1 MRSRSVIYLALA
13 AGVFMLS
20 ASGVFAKVARAP
32 AGIIAFYRLFFATLA
47 LLPWLLSHKNDR
59 RELRSLSPIQ
69 YAEGALAGFFL
80 AVHYVMWFESLR
92 YTSVASSTVLAALQ
106 PLFSVIWGRLFL
118 GERLGAHAL
127 TGGAIAIAG
136 SAVVG
141 WSDFSVS
148 SQSLWGDLLALVSG
162 GVISLY
168 FFCGQILR
176 RRMGAVPYSVLSYG
190 SRAAVLALYAL
201 FMGYPVAGYPA
212 STWGAGLDD
221 RRADGVQRAAQVDL
235 GHDRHHG
242 DPRRT
247 GRHLLPRLAVSRR
260 NALGAAGHR
269 HRRHPRRA
277 GAVFR
282 RPETITDGARVSC
295 ARGLSA
301 LRRRKKTKRLC
312 KEVSS

>member
-13 AGVFMLS
+13 ADVFMLS

-190 SRAAVLALYAL
+190 SSAAVLALYAL
-201 FMGYPVAGYPA
+201 FMGYPFAGYAPG
-212 STWGAGLDD
+212 TWGAFLGLALVSTIGGQMVFNVLLKWISATTVTMGILGEPVGTCFLAWLFLGETLSA
-221 RRADGVQRAAQVDL
+221 RQAIGIAVILAGLALFFAAQ
-235 GHDRHHG
+235 RQ
-242 DPRRT
+242 
-247 GRHLLPRLAVSRR
+247 SQS
-260 NALGAAGHR
+260 
-269 HRRHPRRA
+269 
-277 GAVFR
+277 
-282 RPETITDGARVSC
+282 E
-295 ARGLSA
+295 
-301 LRRRKKTKRLC
+301 RK
-312 KEVSS
+312 

>member
-32 AGIIAFYRLFFATLA
+32 AGVIAFYRLFFATLA

-118 GERLGAHAL
+118 GETLSAHAL

-136 SAVVG
+136 LAVVG

-190 SRAAVLALYAL
+190 SSAVVLALYAL
-201 FMGYPVAGYPA
+201 FMGYPFAGYAPG
-212 STWGAGLDD
+212 TWGAFLGLALVSTIGGQMVFNVLLKWISATTVTMGILGEPVGTCFLAWLFLGETLSA
-221 RRADGVQRAAQVDL
+221 RQAIGIAVILAGLALFFAAQ
-235 GHDRHHG
+235 RQ
-242 DPRRT
+242 
-247 GRHLLPRLAVSRR
+247 SQS
-260 NALGAAGHR
+260 
-269 HRRHPRRA
+269 
-277 GAVFR
+277 
-282 RPETITDGARVSC
+282 E
-295 ARGLSA
+295 
-301 LRRRKKTKRLC
+301 RK
-312 KEVSS
+312 

>member
-106 PLFSVIWGRLFL
+106 PLFSVMWGRLFL
-118 GERLGAHAL
+118 GERLSARAL

-190 SRAAVLALYAL
+190 SSAAVLALYAL
-201 FMGYPVAGYPA
+201 FMGYPFAGYAPG
-212 STWGAGLDD
+212 TWGAFLGLALVSTIGGQMVFNVLLKWISATTVTMGILGEPVGTCFLAWLFLGETLSA
-221 RRADGVQRAAQVDL
+221 RQAAGIAVILAGLALFFAAQ
-235 GHDRHHG
+235 RQS
-242 DPRRT
+242 RT
-247 GRHLLPRLAVSRR
+247 GRA
-260 NALGAAGHR
+260 
-269 HRRHPRRA
+269 
-277 GAVFR
+277 
-282 RPETITDGARVSC
+282 
-295 ARGLSA
+295 
-301 LRRRKKTKRLC
+301 
-312 KEVSS
+312 

>member
-106 PLFSVIWGRLFL
+106 PLFSVMWGRLFL
-118 GERLGAHAL
+118 GERLSARAL
-127 TGGAIAIAG
+127 TGGAIAIVG

-190 SRAAVLALYAL
+190 SSSVVLALYAL
-201 FMGYPVAGYPA
+201 FMGHPFTGYAPG
-212 STWGAGLDD
+212 TWGAFLGLALVSTIGGQMVFNVLLKWITATTVTMGILGEPVGTCFLAWLFLGETLSA
-221 RRADGVQRAAQVDL
+221 RQAAGIAVILAGLALFFAAQ
-235 GHDRHHG
+235 RQ
-242 DPRRT
+242 
-247 GRHLLPRLAVSRR
+247 SR
-260 NALGAAGHR
+260 AE
-269 HRRHPRRA
+269 RA
-277 GAVFR
+277 
-282 RPETITDGARVSC
+282 
-295 ARGLSA
+295 
-301 LRRRKKTKRLC
+301 
-312 KEVSS
+312 

>member
-190 SRAAVLALYAL
+190 SSAAVLALYAL
-201 FMGYPVAGYPA
+201 FMGYPFAGYAPG
-212 STWGAGLDD
+212 TWGAFLGLALVSTIGGQMVFNVLLKWISATTVTMGILGEPVGTCFLAWLFLGETLSA
-221 RRADGVQRAAQVDL
+221 RQAIGIAVILAGLALFFAAQ
-235 GHDRHHG
+235 RQ
-242 DPRRT
+242 
-247 GRHLLPRLAVSRR
+247 SQS
-260 NALGAAGHR
+260 
-269 HRRHPRRA
+269 
-277 GAVFR
+277 
-282 RPETITDGARVSC
+282 E
-295 ARGLSA
+295 
-301 LRRRKKTKRLC
+301 RK
-312 KEVSS
+312 

>member
-32 AGIIAFYRLFFATLA
+32 AGVIAFYRLFFATLA

-118 GERLGAHAL
+118 GERLSARAL
-127 TGGAIAIAG
+127 TGGAIAIVG

-190 SRAAVLALYAL
+190 SSSAVLALYAL
-201 FMGYPVAGYPA
+201 FMGHPFTGYAPG
-212 STWGAGLDD
+212 TWGAFLGLALISTIGGQMVFNVLLKWITATTVTMGILGEPVGTCFLAWLFLGETLSA
-221 RRADGVQRAAQVDL
+221 RQAAGIAVILAGLALFFAAQ
-235 GHDRHHG
+235 RQSQ
-242 DPRRT
+242 
-247 GRHLLPRLAVSRR
+247 AE
-260 NALGAAGHR
+260 
-269 HRRHPRRA
+269 RA
-277 GAVFR
+277 
-282 RPETITDGARVSC
+282 
-295 ARGLSA
+295 
-301 LRRRKKTKRLC
+301 
-312 KEVSS
+312 

>member
-1 MRSRSVIYLALA
+1 VRSHSVIYLALA

-20 ASGVFAKVARAP
+20 ASGVFSKVARAP
-32 AGIIAFYRLFFATLA
+32 ASVIAFYRLFFATLA

-118 GERLGAHAL
+118 GERLSARAL
-127 TGGAIAIAG
+127 TGGAIAIVG

-148 SQSLWGDLLALVSG
+148 SQSLWGGLLALVSG

-190 SRAAVLALYAL
+190 SSSAVLALYAL
-201 FMGYPVAGYPA
+201 FMGHPFTGYAPG
-212 STWGAGLDD
+212 TWGAFLGLALVSTIGGQMVFNVLLKWITATTVTMGILGEPVGTCFLAWLFLGETLSA
-221 RRADGVQRAAQVDL
+221 RQAAGIAVILAGLALFFAAQ
-235 GHDRHHG
+235 RQ
-242 DPRRT
+242 
-247 GRHLLPRLAVSRR
+247 SR
-260 NALGAAGHR
+260 AE
-269 HRRHPRRA
+269 RA
-277 GAVFR
+277 
-282 RPETITDGARVSC
+282 
-295 ARGLSA
+295 
-301 LRRRKKTKRLC
+301 
-312 KEVSS
+312 

>member
-32 AGIIAFYRLFFATLA
+32 AGVIAFYRLFFATLA

-118 GERLGAHAL
+118 GERLGARAL
-127 TGGAIAIAG
+127 TGGAIAIVG

-148 SQSLWGDLLALVSG
+148 SQLLWGDLLALVSG

-190 SRAAVLALYAL
+190 SSSAVLALYAL
-201 FMGYPVAGYPA
+201 FMGHPFTGYAPG
-212 STWGAGLDD
+212 TWGAFLGLALISTIGGQMVFNVLLKWITATTVTMGILGEPVGTCFLAWLFLGETLSG
-221 RRADGVQRAAQVDL
+221 RQFLGIAVILGGLALFFAAQ
-235 GHDRHHG
+235 R
-242 DPRRT
+242 P
-247 GRHLLPRLAVSRR
+247 PQAE
-260 NALGAAGHR
+260 
-269 HRRHPRRA
+269 RA
-277 GAVFR
+277 
-282 RPETITDGARVSC
+282 
-295 ARGLSA
+295 
-301 LRRRKKTKRLC
+301 
-312 KEVSS
+312 

>member
-1 MRSRSVIYLALA
+1 VRSRSVIYLALA

-190 SRAAVLALYAL
+190 SSAAVLALYAL
-201 FMGYPVAGYPA
+201 FMGYPFAGYAPG
-212 STWGAGLDD
+212 TWGAFLGLALVSTIGGQMVFNVLLKWISATTVTMGILGEPVGTCFLAWLFLGETLSA
-221 RRADGVQRAAQVDL
+221 RQAIGIAVILAGLALFFAAQ
-235 GHDRHHG
+235 RQ
-242 DPRRT
+242 
-247 GRHLLPRLAVSRR
+247 SQS
-260 NALGAAGHR
+260 
-269 HRRHPRRA
+269 
-277 GAVFR
+277 
-282 RPETITDGARVSC
+282 E
-295 ARGLSA
+295 
-301 LRRRKKTKRLC
+301 RK
-312 KEVSS
+312 

>member
-118 GERLGAHAL
+118 GEKLGAHAL

-190 SRAAVLALYAL
+190 SSAAVLALYAL
-201 FMGYPVAGYPA
+201 FMGYPFAGYAPG
-212 STWGAGLDD
+212 TWGAFLGLALVSTIGGQMVFNVLLKWISATTVTMGILGEPVGTCFLAWLFLGETLSA
-221 RRADGVQRAAQVDL
+221 RQAIGIAVILAGLALFFAAQ
-235 GHDRHHG
+235 RQ
-242 DPRRT
+242 
-247 GRHLLPRLAVSRR
+247 SQS
-260 NALGAAGHR
+260 
-269 HRRHPRRA
+269 
-277 GAVFR
+277 
-282 RPETITDGARVSC
+282 E
-295 ARGLSA
+295 
-301 LRRRKKTKRLC
+301 RK
-312 KEVSS
+312 

>member
-32 AGIIAFYRLFFATLA
+32 AGVIAFYRLFFATLA

-118 GERLGAHAL
+118 GERLGARAL
-127 TGGAIAIAG
+127 TGGAIAIVG

-190 SRAAVLALYAL
+190 SSSVVLALYAL
-201 FMGYPVAGYPA
+201 FMGHPFTGYAPG
-212 STWGAGLDD
+212 TWGAFLGLALVSTIGGQMVFNVLLKWITATTVTMGILGEPVGTCFLAWLFLGETLSA
-221 RRADGVQRAAQVDL
+221 RQAAGIAVILAGLALFFAAQ
-235 GHDRHHG
+235 RQ
-242 DPRRT
+242 
-247 GRHLLPRLAVSRR
+247 SR
-260 NALGAAGHR
+260 AE
-269 HRRHPRRA
+269 RA
-277 GAVFR
+277 
-282 RPETITDGARVSC
+282 
-295 ARGLSA
+295 
-301 LRRRKKTKRLC
+301 
-312 KEVSS
+312 

>member
-69 YAEGALAGFFL
+69 YTEGALAGFFL

-190 SRAAVLALYAL
+190 SSAAVLALYAL
-201 FMGYPVAGYPA
+201 FMGYPFAGYAPG
-212 STWGAGLDD
+212 TWGAFLGLALVSTIGGQMVFNVLLKWISATTVTMGILGEPVGTCFLAWLFLGETLSA
-221 RRADGVQRAAQVDL
+221 RQAIGIAVILAGLALFFAAQ
-235 GHDRHHG
+235 RQ
-242 DPRRT
+242 
-247 GRHLLPRLAVSRR
+247 SQS
-260 NALGAAGHR
+260 
-269 HRRHPRRA
+269 
-277 GAVFR
+277 
-282 RPETITDGARVSC
+282 E
-295 ARGLSA
+295 
-301 LRRRKKTKRLC
+301 RK
-312 KEVSS
+312 

>member
-106 PLFSVIWGRLFL
+106 PLFSVMWGRLFL
-118 GERLGAHAL
+118 GERLSARAL

-190 SRAAVLALYAL
+190 SSAAVLALYAL
-201 FMGYPVAGYPA
+201 FMGYPFAGYPA
-212 STWGAGLDD
+212 STWGAFLGLALVSTIGGQMVFNVLLKWISATTVTMGILGEPVGTCFLAWLFLGETLSA
-221 RRADGVQRAAQVDL
+221 RQAAGIAVILAGLALFFAAQ
-235 GHDRHHG
+235 RQ
-242 DPRRT
+242 
-247 GRHLLPRLAVSRR
+247 SQS
-260 NALGAAGHR
+260 
-269 HRRHPRRA
+269 
-277 GAVFR
+277 
-282 RPETITDGARVSC
+282 E
-295 ARGLSA
+295 
-301 LRRRKKTKRLC
+301 RK
-312 KEVSS
+312 

>member
-118 GERLGAHAL
+118 GETLSAHAL

-162 GVISLY
+162 GIISLY

-190 SRAAVLALYAL
+190 SSAAVLALYAL
-201 FMGYPVAGYPA
+201 FTGYPFAGYAPG
-212 STWGAGLDD
+212 TWGAFLGLALVSTIGGQMVFNVLLKWISATTVTMGILGEPVGTCFLAWLFLGEMLSA
-221 RRADGVQRAAQVDL
+221 RQAIGIAVILAGLALFFAAQ
-235 GHDRHHG
+235 RQ
-242 DPRRT
+242 
-247 GRHLLPRLAVSRR
+247 SQS
-260 NALGAAGHR
+260 
-269 HRRHPRRA
+269 
-277 GAVFR
+277 
-282 RPETITDGARVSC
+282 E
-295 ARGLSA
+295 
-301 LRRRKKTKRLC
+301 RK
-312 KEVSS
+312 

>member
-32 AGIIAFYRLFFATLA
+32 AGVIAFYRLFFATLA

-190 SRAAVLALYAL
+190 SSSAVLALYAL
-201 FMGYPVAGYPA
+201 FMGHPFTGYAPG
-212 STWGAGLDD
+212 TWGAFLGLALISTIGGQMVFNVLLKWITATTVTMGILGEPVGTCFLAWLFLGETLSA
-221 RRADGVQRAAQVDL
+221 RQAAGIAVILAGLALFFAAQ
-235 GHDRHHG
+235 R
-242 DPRRT
+242 P
-247 GRHLLPRLAVSRR
+247 PQAE
-260 NALGAAGHR
+260 
-269 HRRHPRRA
+269 RA
-277 GAVFR
+277 
-282 RPETITDGARVSC
+282 
-295 ARGLSA
+295 
-301 LRRRKKTKRLC
+301 
-312 KEVSS
+312 

>member
-118 GERLGAHAL
+118 GERLSARAL

-148 SQSLWGDLLALVSG
+148 SQSRWGDLLARVSG

-190 SRAAVLALYAL
+190 SSAAVLALYAL
-201 FMGYPVAGYPA
+201 FMGYPFAGYAPG
-212 STWGAGLDD
+212 TWGAFLGLALVSTIGGQMVFNVLLKWISATTVTMGILGEPVGTCFLAWLFLGETLSA
-221 RRADGVQRAAQVDL
+221 RQAIGIAVILAGLALFFAAQ
-235 GHDRHHG
+235 RQ
-242 DPRRT
+242 
-247 GRHLLPRLAVSRR
+247 SQS
-260 NALGAAGHR
+260 
-269 HRRHPRRA
+269 
-277 GAVFR
+277 
-282 RPETITDGARVSC
+282 E
-295 ARGLSA
+295 
-301 LRRRKKTKRLC
+301 RK
-312 KEVSS
+312 

>member
-32 AGIIAFYRLFFATLA
+32 AGVIAFYRLFFATLA

-106 PLFSVIWGRLFL
+106 PLFSVIWGRLVL
-118 GERLGAHAL
+118 GERLGARAL
-127 TGGAIAIAG
+127 TGGAIAIVG

-190 SRAAVLALYAL
+190 SSSAVLALYAL
-201 FMGYPVAGYPA
+201 FMGHPFTGYAPG
-212 STWGAGLDD
+212 TWGAFLGLALISTIGGQMVFNVLLKWITATTVTMGILGEPVGTCFLAWLFLGETLSA
-221 RRADGVQRAAQVDL
+221 RQAAGIAVILAGLALFFAAQ
-235 GHDRHHG
+235 R
-242 DPRRT
+242 P
-247 GRHLLPRLAVSRR
+247 PQAE
-260 NALGAAGHR
+260 
-269 HRRHPRRA
+269 RA
-277 GAVFR
+277 
-282 RPETITDGARVSC
+282 
-295 ARGLSA
+295 
-301 LRRRKKTKRLC
+301 
-312 KEVSS
+312 

>member
-190 SRAAVLALYAL
+190 SSAAVLALYAL
-201 FMGYPVAGYPA
+201 FMGYPFAGYAPG
-212 STWGAGLDD
+212 TWGAFLGLALVSTIGGQMVFNVLLKWISATTITMGILGEPVGTCFLAWLFLGETLSA
-221 RRADGVQRAAQVDL
+221 RQAIGIAVILAGLALFFAAQ
-235 GHDRHHG
+235 RP
-242 DPRRT
+242 PR
-247 GRHLLPRLAVSRR
+247 SE
-260 NALGAAGHR
+260 
-269 HRRHPRRA
+269 RA
-277 GAVFR
+277 
-282 RPETITDGARVSC
+282 
-295 ARGLSA
+295 
-301 LRRRKKTKRLC
+301 
-312 KEVSS
+312 

>member
-118 GERLGAHAL
+118 GERLSARAL

-190 SRAAVLALYAL
+190 SSAAVLALYAL
-201 FMGYPVAGYPA
+201 FMGHPFAGYAPG
-212 STWGAGLDD
+212 TWGAFLGLALVSTIGGQMVFNVLLKWISATTVTMGILGEPVGTCFLAWLFLGETLSA
-221 RRADGVQRAAQVDL
+221 RQAAGIAVILAGLALFFAAQ
-235 GHDRHHG
+235 RQSQ
-242 DPRRT
+242 
-247 GRHLLPRLAVSRR
+247 AE
-260 NALGAAGHR
+260 
-269 HRRHPRRA
+269 RA
-277 GAVFR
+277 
-282 RPETITDGARVSC
+282 
-295 ARGLSA
+295 
-301 LRRRKKTKRLC
+301 
-312 KEVSS
+312 

>member
-118 GERLGAHAL
+118 GETLSAHAL

-190 SRAAVLALYAL
+190 SSAAVLALYAL
-201 FMGYPVAGYPA
+201 FMGYPFAGYAPG
-212 STWGAGLDD
+212 TWGAFLGLALVSTIGGQMVFNVLLKWISATTVTMGILGEPVGTCFLAWLFLGETLSA
-221 RRADGVQRAAQVDL
+221 RQAIGIAVILAGLALFFAAQ
-235 GHDRHHG
+235 RQ
-242 DPRRT
+242 
-247 GRHLLPRLAVSRR
+247 SQS
-260 NALGAAGHR
+260 
-269 HRRHPRRA
+269 
-277 GAVFR
+277 
-282 RPETITDGARVSC
+282 E
-295 ARGLSA
+295 
-301 LRRRKKTKRLC
+301 RK
-312 KEVSS
+312 

>member
-13 AGVFMLS
+13 VGVFMLS

-32 AGIIAFYRLFFATLA
+32 AGVIAFYRLFFATLA

-118 GERLGAHAL
+118 GERLGARAL
-127 TGGAIAIAG
+127 TGGAIAIVG

-162 GVISLY
+162 GIISLY

-190 SRAAVLALYAL
+190 SSSAVLALYAL
-201 FMGYPVAGYPA
+201 FMGHPFTGYAPG
-212 STWGAGLDD
+212 TWGAFLGLALISTIGGQMVFNVLLKWITATTVTMGILGEPVGTCFLAWLFLGETLSA
-221 RRADGVQRAAQVDL
+221 RQAAGIAVILAGLALFFAAQ
-235 GHDRHHG
+235 RQSQ
-242 DPRRT
+242 
-247 GRHLLPRLAVSRR
+247 AE
-260 NALGAAGHR
+260 
-269 HRRHPRRA
+269 RA
-277 GAVFR
+277 
-282 RPETITDGARVSC
+282 
-295 ARGLSA
+295 
-301 LRRRKKTKRLC
+301 
-312 KEVSS
+312 

>member
-1 MRSRSVIYLALA
+1 MRSRSVIYLARA

-32 AGIIAFYRLFFATLA
+32 AGVIAFYRLFFATLA

-118 GERLGAHAL
+118 GERLGARAL
-127 TGGAIAIAG
+127 TGGAIAIVG

-190 SRAAVLALYAL
+190 SSSAVLALYAL
-201 FMGYPVAGYPA
+201 FMGHPFTGYAPG
-212 STWGAGLDD
+212 TWGAFLGLALISTIGGQMVFNVLLKWITATTVTMGILGEPVGTCFLAWLFLGETLSA
-221 RRADGVQRAAQVDL
+221 RQAAGIAVILAGLALFFAAQ
-235 GHDRHHG
+235 RQSQ
-242 DPRRT
+242 
-247 GRHLLPRLAVSRR
+247 AE
-260 NALGAAGHR
+260 
-269 HRRHPRRA
+269 RA
-277 GAVFR
+277 
-282 RPETITDGARVSC
+282 
-295 ARGLSA
+295 
-301 LRRRKKTKRLC
+301 
-312 KEVSS
+312 

>member
-32 AGIIAFYRLFFATLA
+32 AGVIAFYRLFFATLA

-80 AVHYVMWFESLR
+80 AVHYVMWSESLR

-118 GERLGAHAL
+118 GERLGARAL
-127 TGGAIAIAG
+127 TGGAIAIVG

-190 SRAAVLALYAL
+190 SSSAVLALYAL
-201 FMGYPVAGYPA
+201 FMGHPFTGYAPG
-212 STWGAGLDD
+212 TWGAFLGLALISTIGGQMVFNVLLKWITATTVTMGILGEPVGTCFLAWLFLGETLSA
-221 RRADGVQRAAQVDL
+221 RQAAGIAVILAGLALFFAAQ
-235 GHDRHHG
+235 RQSQ
-242 DPRRT
+242 
-247 GRHLLPRLAVSRR
+247 AE
-260 NALGAAGHR
+260 
-269 HRRHPRRA
+269 RA
-277 GAVFR
+277 
-282 RPETITDGARVSC
+282 
-295 ARGLSA
+295 
-301 LRRRKKTKRLC
+301 
-312 KEVSS
+312 

>member
-32 AGIIAFYRLFFATLA
+32 AGVIAFYRLFFATLA

-118 GERLGAHAL
+118 GERLGARAL
-127 TGGAIAIAG
+127 TGGAIAIVG

-148 SQSLWGDLLALVSG
+148 SQLLWGDLLALVSG

-190 SRAAVLALYAL
+190 SSSAVLALYAL
-201 FMGYPVAGYPA
+201 FMGHPFTGYAPG
-212 STWGAGLDD
+212 TWGAFLGLALISTIGGQMVFNVLLKWITATTVTMGILGEPVGTCFLAWLFLGETLSA
-221 RRADGVQRAAQVDL
+221 RQAAGIAVILAGLALFFAAQ
-235 GHDRHHG
+235 RQSQ
-242 DPRRT
+242 
-247 GRHLLPRLAVSRR
+247 AE
-260 NALGAAGHR
+260 
-269 HRRHPRRA
+269 RA
-277 GAVFR
+277 
-282 RPETITDGARVSC
+282 
-295 ARGLSA
+295 
-301 LRRRKKTKRLC
+301 
-312 KEVSS
+312 

>member
-118 GERLGAHAL
+118 GERLGARAL
-127 TGGAIAIAG
+127 TGGAIAIVG

-190 SRAAVLALYAL
+190 SSSAVLALYAL
-201 FMGYPVAGYPA
+201 FMGHPFTGYAPG
-212 STWGAGLDD
+212 TWGAFLGLALISTIGGQMVFNVLLKWITATTVTMGILGEPVGTCFLAWLFLGETLSA
-221 RRADGVQRAAQVDL
+221 RQAAGIAVILAGLALFFAAQ
-235 GHDRHHG
+235 R
-242 DPRRT
+242 P
-247 GRHLLPRLAVSRR
+247 PQAE
-260 NALGAAGHR
+260 
-269 HRRHPRRA
+269 RA
-277 GAVFR
+277 
-282 RPETITDGARVSC
+282 
-295 ARGLSA
+295 
-301 LRRRKKTKRLC
+301 
-312 KEVSS
+312 

>member
-32 AGIIAFYRLFFATLA
+32 AGVIAFYRLFFATLA

-118 GERLGAHAL
+118 GERLGARAL
-127 TGGAIAIAG
+127 TGGAIAIVG

-190 SRAAVLALYAL
+190 SSSAVLALYAL
-201 FMGYPVAGYPA
+201 FMGHPFTGYAPG
-212 STWGAGLDD
+212 TWGAFLGLALISTIGGQKVFNVLLKWITATTDTIGILGEPVGTCFLAWLFLGETLSA
-221 RRADGVQRAAQVDL
+221 RQAAGIAVILAGLALFFAAQ
-235 GHDRHHG
+235 R
-242 DPRRT
+242 P
-247 GRHLLPRLAVSRR
+247 PQAE
-260 NALGAAGHR
+260 
-269 HRRHPRRA
+269 RA
-277 GAVFR
+277 
-282 RPETITDGARVSC
+282 
-295 ARGLSA
+295 
-301 LRRRKKTKRLC
+301 
-312 KEVSS
+312 

>member
-1 MRSRSVIYLALA
+1 MKSRSVIYLALA

-59 RELRSLSPIQ
+59 RELCSLSPAQ

-118 GERLGAHAL
+118 GERLSARAL
-127 TGGAIAIAG
+127 TGGAIAVAG

-148 SQSLWGDLLALVSG
+148 SQALWGDLLALVSG

-176 RRMGAVPYSVLSYG
+176 RRMGAVAYSVLSYG
-190 SRAAVLALYAL
+190 SSSAVLALYAL
-201 FMGYPVAGYPA
+201 FMGHPFAGYAPG
-212 STWGAGLDD
+212 TWGAFLGL
-221 RRADGVQRAAQVDL
+221 ALVSTIGGQMVFNVLLKWITATTVTMGILGEPVGTCFLAWLFLGETLSAQQAAGIAVILAGLALFFAAQ
-235 GHDRHHG
+235 RQSQ
-242 DPRRT
+242 
-247 GRHLLPRLAVSRR
+247 AE
-260 NALGAAGHR
+260 
-269 HRRHPRRA
+269 RA
-277 GAVFR
+277 
-282 RPETITDGARVSC
+282 
-295 ARGLSA
+295 
-301 LRRRKKTKRLC
+301 
-312 KEVSS
+312 

>member
-32 AGIIAFYRLFFATLA
+32 AGVIAFYRLFFATLA

-118 GERLGAHAL
+118 DERLSARAL
-127 TGGAIAIAG
+127 TGGAIAIVG

-190 SRAAVLALYAL
+190 SSSVVLALYAL
-201 FMGYPVAGYPA
+201 FMGHPFTGYAPG
-212 STWGAGLDD
+212 TWGAFLGLALVSTIGGQMVFNVLLKWITATTVTMGILGEPVGTCFLAWLFLGETLSA
-221 RRADGVQRAAQVDL
+221 RQAAGIAVILAGLALFFAAQ
-235 GHDRHHG
+235 RQ
-242 DPRRT
+242 
-247 GRHLLPRLAVSRR
+247 SR
-260 NALGAAGHR
+260 AE
-269 HRRHPRRA
+269 RA
-277 GAVFR
+277 
-282 RPETITDGARVSC
+282 
-295 ARGLSA
+295 
-301 LRRRKKTKRLC
+301 
-312 KEVSS
+312 

>member
-106 PLFSVIWGRLFL
+106 PLFSVMWGRLFL
-118 GERLGAHAL
+118 GERLSARAL

-190 SRAAVLALYAL
+190 SSAAVLALYAL
-201 FMGYPVAGYPA
+201 FMGYPFAGYPA
-212 STWGAGLDD
+212 STWGAFLGL
-221 RRADGVQRAAQVDL
+221 ALVSTIGGQMVFNV
-235 GHDRHHG
+235 
-242 DPRRT
+242 
-247 GRHLLPRLAVSRR
+247 LL
-260 NALGAAGHR
+260 
-269 HRRHPRRA
+269 
-277 GAVFR
+277 
-282 RPETITDGARVSC
+282 
-295 ARGLSA
+295 
-301 LRRRKKTKRLC
+301 
-312 KEVSS
+312 

>member
-118 GERLGAHAL
+118 GETLSAHAL

-136 SAVVG
+136 LAVVG

-190 SRAAVLALYAL
+190 SSAVVLALYAL
-201 FMGYPVAGYPA
+201 FMGYPFAGYAPG
-212 STWGAGLDD
+212 TWGAFLGLALVSTIGGQMVFNVLLKWISATTVTMGILGEPVGTCFLAWLFLGETLSA
-221 RRADGVQRAAQVDL
+221 RQAIGIAVILAGLALFFAAQ
-235 GHDRHHG
+235 RQ
-242 DPRRT
+242 
-247 GRHLLPRLAVSRR
+247 SQS
-260 NALGAAGHR
+260 
-269 HRRHPRRA
+269 
-277 GAVFR
+277 
-282 RPETITDGARVSC
+282 E
-295 ARGLSA
+295 
-301 LRRRKKTKRLC
+301 RK
-312 KEVSS
+312 

>member
-136 SAVVG
+136 LAVVG

-190 SRAAVLALYAL
+190 SSAAVLALYAL
-201 FMGYPVAGYPA
+201 FMGYPFAGYAPG
-212 STWGAGLDD
+212 TWGAFLGLALVSTIGGQMVFNVLLKWISATTVTMGILGEPVGTCFLAWLFLGETLSA
-221 RRADGVQRAAQVDL
+221 RQAIGIAVILAGLALFFAAQ
-235 GHDRHHG
+235 RQ
-242 DPRRT
+242 
-247 GRHLLPRLAVSRR
+247 SQS
-260 NALGAAGHR
+260 
-269 HRRHPRRA
+269 
-277 GAVFR
+277 
-282 RPETITDGARVSC
+282 E
-295 ARGLSA
+295 
-301 LRRRKKTKRLC
+301 RK
-312 KEVSS
+312 

>member
-1 MRSRSVIYLALA
+1 MRSHSVIYLALA

-32 AGIIAFYRLFFATLA
+32 ASVIAFYRLFFATLA

-118 GERLGAHAL
+118 GERLSARAL
-127 TGGAIAIAG
+127 TGGAIAIVG

-148 SQSLWGDLLALVSG
+148 SQSLWGGLLALVSG

-190 SRAAVLALYAL
+190 SSSAVLALYAL
-201 FMGYPVAGYPA
+201 FMGHPFTGYAPG
-212 STWGAGLDD
+212 TWGAFLGLALVSTIGGQMVFNVLLKWITATTVTMGILGEPVGTCFLAWLFLGETLSA
-221 RRADGVQRAAQVDL
+221 RQAAGIAVILAGLALFFAAQ
-235 GHDRHHG
+235 RQ
-242 DPRRT
+242 
-247 GRHLLPRLAVSRR
+247 SR
-260 NALGAAGHR
+260 AE
-269 HRRHPRRA
+269 RA
-277 GAVFR
+277 
-282 RPETITDGARVSC
+282 
-295 ARGLSA
+295 
-301 LRRRKKTKRLC
+301 
-312 KEVSS
+312 